1 MSASAALRRV
11 GMAALGT
18 LTDAQIKA
26 DPAGAMLLAMDAM
39 RAALAARDRFAG
51 GGKPIPP

>member
-1 MSASAALRRV
+1 
-11 GMAALGT
+11 MAALGT